1 MLLESKRVSL
11 GKEVQNLYH
20 PDLPWKRCCSPNSN
34 GAKHMKNDANQTA
47 GCGSGMQA
55 EMYSV
60 VEDDMT
66 ARVSVINGRIGSKTF
81 MSSEAK
87 EMSRQAQ
94 RCIGRFF
101 CETGFDLTT
110 ATVPSFQRMINATL
124 GDGQLPYKVPA
135 LQD

>member
-1 MLLESKRVSL
+1 MSTNSFLLLVSPLKRKIGCSKRV
-11 GKEVQNLYH
+11 E
-20 PDLPWKRCCSPNSN
+20 RFCSN